1 MSEEQ
6 EERCRNWAMLMLHA
20 LQLTSCTIYVVSLP
34 STLGHALREL
44 IECSTHDENIRE
56 DARRMAGAEMNQRL
70 ATPQGGRL
78 CWAVHTKLPLKRLVV
93 DEATLVEYTNTLV
106 EMALHD
112 PGATVMSGI
121 IEPHS
126 LRALTGLLVDWRPE
140 VSEDP
145 RLIRFCDPETTLK
158 SVSLYA
164 DYPLAIL
171 FLANQSVGYRRLRRD
186 EPSGPPPPV
195 H

>member
-1 MSEEQ
+1 MSENQ
-6 EERCRNWAMLMLHA
+6 EERCRNWAMLMLQA
-20 LQLTSCTIYVVSLP
+20 LQLTSCTIHVVSLP
-34 STLGHALREL
+34 STLGRTLREL
-44 IECSTHDENIRE
+44 IECSTRDENIRG
-56 DARRMAGAEMNQRL
+56 DARRIKGSERDQRL

-78 CWAVHTKLPLKRLVV
+78 CWAVHTALPLKRLVV
-93 DEATLVEYTNTLV
+93 DEAALVEYTNALV

-126 LRALTGLLVDWRPE
+126 LRELKNLLVDWQPD
-140 VSEDP
+140 VGEDP
-145 RLIRFCDPETTLK
+145 RLIRFCDPAAAVDSL
-158 SVSLYA
+158 SLYA

-186 EPSGPPPPV
+186 EPSEPPLSI